1 VRRAVSLHEAAH
13 AAEEL
18 ASQFLGFNVR
28 KALDPLSP
36 AGFLLIGER
45 VSAKLAKAAA
55 GAEAEVVSD
64 VLDELDL
71 DWATMSTAAVAAAL
85 KAVNEAIAKAYS
97 TKLLPKL
104 SDVLQIEGPS
114 VMRATRLSVIASEHI
129 EVAAKLS
136 QRDLAAE
143 AAIRKSHLNF
153 IRNSGGVRAEVLS
166 AKARAAVA
174 WGLEQ
179 GLATDKIAANLDAL
193 FKDDIPQPESYWR
206 VVADAFV
213 GRARTTSQISSYEE
227 AGIETYEIVAVL
239 DEVTTDICRFM
250 DGKTFSVSA
259 ARGLLDSL
267 EALDDPEDVKYANP
281 WVRKGVDPE
290 EGGLRLYVPTADGKG
305 VTIAKIARS
314 GVGSSDDRGSYTNA
328 RSDEELVALG
338 IPVPPFHGRCRST
351 IVAGAGE

>member
-1 VRRAVSLHEAAH
+1 MRRAVSLHEAAL

-18 ASQFLGFNVR
+18 ASQLLGFSVR
-28 KALDPLSP
+28 KAIDPLSP
-36 AGFLLIGER
+36 AGFLLIGEK
-45 VSAKLAKAAA
+45 VSAKLATAAA
-55 GAEAEVVSD
+55 GAEAAVVAD
-64 VLDELDL
+64 ILDELDL
-71 DWATMSTAAVAAAL
+71 DWGSMSSAAAAAAM
-85 KAVNEAIAKAYS
+85 KAVNTALAKSYS
-97 TKLLPKL
+97 TRLLPKL
-104 SDVLQIEGPS
+104 SDVLQVEGPS
-114 VMRATRLSVIASEHI
+114 VMRSTRLSIIASEHVEI
-129 EVAAKLS
+129 ASKLS

-153 IRNSGGVRAEVLS
+153 IRDSSGVRAEVLS
-166 AKARAAVA
+166 AKAREAVA
-174 WGLEQ
+174 AGLAQ
-179 GLATDKIAANLDAL
+179 GLSTDKIAAKLDRL
-193 FKDDIPQPESYWR
+193 FKDDVPQPESYWR

-259 ARGLLDSL
+259 ARGFLDGL
-267 EALDDPEDVKYANP
+267 EELDDPEDVKYANP
-281 WVRKGVDPE
+281 WVRKGEDPE
-290 EGGLRLYVPTADGKG
+290 DGGLRLYVPTKDGKG

-314 GVGSSDDRGSYTNA
+314 GVGSSNDRGSFTGT
-328 RSDEELVALG
+328 RTDEELIALG